1 MKKNL
6 YKKNSKINFNKLN
19 LIIIK
24 NLTIN
29 NKINNHLK
37 IIKKIQIKF
46 KKILMKIILL
56 IKIMILNNI

>member
-24 NLTIN
+24 NLTIK
-29 NKINNHLK
+29 NKITNHLK
-37 IIKKIQIKF
+37 IIKKF
-46 KKILMKIILL
+46 
-56 IKIMILNNI
+56 

>member
-6 YKKNSKINFNKLN
+6 YKKNSKFNFNKLN

-24 NLTIN
+24 NLAIN

-46 KKILMKIILL
+46 K
-56 IKIMILNNI
+56 

>member
-29 NKINNHLK
+29 NKINNYLK
-37 IIKKIQIKF
+37 IIKKFQNKF
-46 KKILMKIILL
+46 KRILLKIILL
-56 IKIMILNNI
+56 IKIMNLNNI

>member
-29 NKINNHLK
+29 NKINNLLK

-46 KKILMKIILL
+46 KRILMKIILL
-56 IKIMILNNI
+56 IKIMNLNNI